1 MKMRYRLM
9 PILLCCLLL
18 FMAGCSK
25 PAKLPEVP
33 TAGVTTEPETT
44 TGIIEPVSADAS
56 LNSLR
61 QAMVG
66 TPQLF
71 AVAYFGYQNNWDS
84 DIPVDPFEAIRAE
97 APQLCDD
104 LPFLLDIHRG
114 RIIGEYGEH

>member
-1 MKMRYRLM
+1 MKIRYRLM
-9 PILLCCLLL
+9 PILLCSLLL

-25 PAKLPEVP
+25 PVKLPEVP
-33 TAGVTTEPETT
+33 TVGTT
-44 TGIIEPVSADAS
+44 TGPEATTGIAEPVSADAS

-84 DIPVDPFEAIRAE
+84 DIPVNPFEAMRAE
-97 APQLCDD
+97 APQLCED
-104 LPFLLDIHRG
+104 LPFLLHIPRE
-114 RIIGEYGEH
+114 RIIGE